1 MEQMQ
6 QEKQGHSLKLPSF
19 SLLLCHSCTSVL
31 SISEQFTWYS
41 FLDVY
46 VADAR
51 TNLNTISGMNEPWFP
66 CGASEIC

>member
-6 QEKQGHSLKLPSF
+6 QEQQGHLLKLPSF
-19 SLLLCHSCTSVL
+19 SLLLCHSCTSLL
-31 SISEQFTWYS
+31 SISEQFTWYY

-51 TNLNTISGMNEPWFP
+51 TNLNTISCINERWFQ